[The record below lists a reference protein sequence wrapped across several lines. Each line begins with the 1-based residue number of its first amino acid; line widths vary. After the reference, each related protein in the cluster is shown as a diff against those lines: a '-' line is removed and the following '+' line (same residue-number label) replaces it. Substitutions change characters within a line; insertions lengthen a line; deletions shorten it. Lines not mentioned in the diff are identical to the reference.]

1 MTLAKTPWYWETV
14 TGNVAL
20 LDEWGEDFTIR
31 HLVMPNHVE
40 CCTYPVLEWIAER
53 MPQAPVKVMAQFHP
67 TISAIRRA
75 LSIVTSTRRSPGG
88 RHTENLMLHGAVLTN
103 WNSNSKPPRSNAA
116 MLSGS
121 RRFWRS
127 EGELAPAVALDLKR

>member
-14 TGNVAL
+14 TGNLAL

-53 MPQAPVKVMAQFHP
+53 MPQAPVNVMAQFHP
-67 TISAIRRA
+67 DNFCDPASLKYRDKYEEIARRPTHGELDASWRRA
-75 LSIVTSTRRSPGG
+75 HELGLKFETTTFERRNAFG
-88 RHTENLMLHGAVLTN
+88 
-103 WNSNSKPPRSNAA
+103 KPAI
-116 MLSGS
+116 L
-121 RRFWRS
+121 
-127 EGELAPAVALDLKR
+127 EI

>member
-1 MTLAKTPWYWETV
+1 
-14 TGNVAL
+14 
-20 LDEWGEDFTIR
+20 
-31 HLVMPNHVE
+31 MPNHVE

-53 MPQAPVKVMAQFHP
+53 LPQAPVNVMAQFHP
-67 TISAIRRA
+67 DNFCDPASLKYRDKYEEIARRPTHGELDASWRRA
-75 LSIVTSTRRSPGG
+75 HEL
-88 RHTENLMLHGAVLTN
+88 ELKFK
-103 WNSNSKPPRSNAA
+103 KPPRSNAA